1 MKYYWHSIKKQLEI
15 DPNVYFYESES
26 SLFNPSFIFPG
37 IPPVLLNYG
46 MFDTALRK
54 LGSDEQYALLKDDV
68 KKMRKLGCYAQTELG
83 HGSNVAG
90 IETTA
95 TLDQTTDEF
104 VIHSPT
110 VTSTKYWPGGLGLWA
125 NHAVVFAKCI
135 VDGNEFGVQPFLV
148 QIRDM
153 ETHLPLKGV

>member
-1 MKYYWHSIKKQLEI
+1 MKYYWHIIKKQLEV
-15 DPNVYFYESES
+15 DANVYFYESES
-26 SLFNPSFIFPG
+26 SLFNPAFIQPG

-95 TLDQTTDEF
+95 TLDLVTDEF

-125 NHAVVFAKCI
+125 NHAVVFARCI
-135 VDGNEFGVQPFLV
+135 VDGNEFGV
-148 QIRDM
+148 
-153 ETHLPLKGV
+153 

>member
-1 MKYYWHSIKKQLEI
+1 MKYYWHIIKKQLGV
-15 DPNVYFYESES
+15 DANVYFYESES
-26 SLFNPSFIFPG
+26 SLFNPAFIQPG

-95 TLDQTTDEF
+95 TLDLVTDEF

-125 NHAVVFAKCI
+125 NHAVVFARCI
-135 VDGNEFGVQPFLV
+135 VDGNEFGV
-148 QIRDM
+148 
-153 ETHLPLKGV
+153 